1 MKFLAALAQIGPTL
15 GNVEANFRIFE
26 RSVRQAE
33 RKGAELLVFPELSL
47 TGYFLKD
54 MVPDVAERTGGELV
68 KRVAA
73 LSKDVALVV
82 GFVEES
88 PRHTFYNAGAYF
100 EGGRLVH
107 LHRKIYLP
115 TYGLF
120 DEHRY
125 VGAGSQVRAFDT
137 RFGRAAILVCEDAWH
152 PSLAYVAAQDGADFL
167 FIPSASP
174 ARGPHRRRKAP
185 GAAPGRGPSLS
196 IQRTWQSLNRAYAA
210 AFNQFVLFSNRV
222 GYEDGIHFWGGSEIV
237 GPSGEALAAAPLGK
251 PRLAVG
257 EVDTAEVRR
266 SRVISPTLRD
276 ENLHLVLRELR
287 RIESSGKD

>member
-107 LHRKIYLP
+107 LHRNQTARPLHEQL
-115 TYGLF
+115 GQQ
-120 DEHRY
+120 
-125 VGAGSQVRAFDT
+125 ARA
-137 RFGRAAILVCEDAWH
+137 
-152 PSLAYVAAQDGADFL
+152 SADL
-167 FIPSASP
+167 HDRVPISEVS
-174 ARGPHRRRKAP
+174 RRRDSPQRRSISQPVLPERFARTSVHLWP
-185 GAAPGRGPSLS
+185 HVRMIRNIAGAPGRNPQKL
-196 IQRTWQSLNRAYAA
+196 
-210 AFNQFVLFSNRV
+210 
-222 GYEDGIHFWGGSEIV
+222 
-237 GPSGEALAAAPLGK
+237 
-251 PRLAVG
+251 RLKANG
-257 EVDTAEVRR
+257 
-266 SRVISPTLRD
+266 
-276 ENLHLVLRELR
+276 
-287 RIESSGKD
+287 